1 MSGRSQQVQSVRRAI
16 SILRSFS
23 IESPELGVTEISHR
37 TGLHKSTAFRLLET
51 LEAEGLI
58 SRDPDT
64 GRFRLG
70 VGLIALAGRVLE
82 HMDLRQ
88 ASRRH
93 MRILADRTGE
103 TVNLAILDE
112 GSSLNLEQSLPRGR
126 LVKNYGWIGRRTP
139 VHATSTGKV
148 LLAWLSESERQEILH
163 NPLERFTPNTIVD
176 LPELER
182 ALESVRVRGYAVGH
196 EEYEIGLNA
205 VATPVRNHEGEVI
218 AALSISGPAYRLAP
232 ETFEAG
238 GREVMNVAAEIS
250 RQMGHEDIAVVAQ
263 ASAAG

>member
-58 SRDPDT
+58 SQDPET

-82 HMDLRQ
+82 YMDLRQ

-112 GSSLNLEQSLPRGR
+112 GSSLNLEQSLPHGR

-139 VHATSTGKV
+139 IHATSTGKV
-148 LLAWLSESERQEILH
+148 LLAWLSESERQSILQR
-163 NPLERFTPNTIVD
+163 PLERFTPNTIVEVQ
-176 LPELER
+176 ELEL
-182 ALESVRVRGYAVGH
+182 ALEEVRRLGYAVGH
-196 EEYEIGLNA
+196 EEYEVGLNA
-205 VATPVRNHEGEVI
+205 VAAPVRNHEGQVV

-232 ETFEAG
+232 ETFETSGHA
-238 GREVMNVAAEIS
+238 VMRVASEIS
-250 RQMGHEDIAVVAQ
+250 RHMGHEDIAAVAQ
-263 ASAAG
+263 AGGG